1 MKDRKEG
8 KSVLVR
14 ASMSPEHRVDAD
26 DVTRESEENSR
37 RAKRVIAVV
46 VFVLVVV
53 TMMVVRGA
61 KKSSLNPLEMA
72 MATNEEK
79 TIEEVEE
86 NYEAKLKAARR
97 ETLEQHMQ
105 LVEVDNDALAVDLVY
120 IDGKKHKHYVE
131 FLLGDNSL
139 NNTATTKGLDDPYP
153 KDSYESSGFDSD
165 YTIEQFEEL
174 VRVLDSDNNTKA
186 LAISIVQDYYDGFD
200 SLTIPDRQLR
210 QRVKNG
216 LSRSD
221 DEDED
226 SMDLPSNS
234 SYSKNPSYKKP
245 SDKNSPMAS
254 KEAKP
259 SVGEDKNLSIDDQES
274 LANTDMPE

>member
-26 DVTRESEENSR
+26 DVTRESEEKSR

-53 TMMVVRGA
+53 TMMVVCGA
-61 KKSSLNPLEMA
+61 IKSSLNPLEMV
-72 MATNEEK
+72 MATNED
-79 TIEEVEE
+79 EE
-86 NYEAKLKAARR
+86 NYETELKAARR

-139 NNTATTKGLDDPYP
+139 NNTATTKELDVPYP

-226 SMDLPSNS
+226 SMDPPSNS

-245 SDKNSPMAS
+245 SDKNSPMVS

-259 SVGEDKNLSIDDQES
+259 SSGEDKNLSIDD
-274 LANTDMPE
+274 